1 MDGSHCPSN
10 GISTTSSGQTY
21 PSPTAISPNQ
31 LRTGSPLLWALSL
44 LQPPPSAIQNVCG
57 SHPSTPRTS
66 RTPNTPESA
75 SNMPSY
81 QQQTSQP
88 VKHAGIYSIA
98 QSQYPPPQTYGTS
111 AAKTQATTAASHP
124 HPTAP
129 TPARVSS
136 PHGPGSLMQPTEVMP
151 EGDQGRRRR
160 SRRAIVLQRDADGKF
175 LCPECK
181 EPFIE
186 RHHLWRHPGRHTGDR
201 PYMCVLC
208 RDTFSRSDILKRHFQ
223 KCSIR
228 RGNPSEASHLSY
240 PQAQMKKNQRQA
252 QNAAS
257 LCHEVDLNHPNG
269 LSYLSTNNMVQPFGI
284 TSVSDGLNNMAQD
297 QSRLS
302 QHNSMYPETSGYGT
316 PPDMEEK
323 IYNDADEY
331 RALSVVRND
340 GK

>member
-31 LRTGSPLLWALSL
+31 LRTGSPLLWALPL
-44 LQPPPSAIQNVCG
+44 LQPPTSAIQNVCG

-186 RHHLWRHPGRHTGDR
+186 RHHLWRHHGRHTGDR

-257 LCHEVDLNHPNG
+257 LCHEVDLNHPQWLELPVHKQHGPAIWHNFSVG
-269 LSYLSTNNMVQPFGI
+269 RLEQHGPGSEPALPTQLDVNPSSSQRYLPPPGY
-284 TSVSDGLNNMAQD
+284 
-297 QSRLS
+297 SRFW
-302 QHNSMYPETSGYGT
+302 
-316 PPDMEEK
+316 
-323 IYNDADEY
+323 
-331 RALSVVRND
+331 R
-340 GK
+340 